1 MLLLERYTPTCPLPA
16 LLLPCVVLCRTH
28 LGAVLNVLGFA
39 CYTQFNLSLFLS
51 PLVQTEYR
59 MRFGTNDIPVELND
73 VIFGLHALI
82 MSLVLA
88 LQCVV
93 YPKHETQTVSL
104 STSLGMGAGASAA
117 AVMAVLLAVKGEGS
131 PPMTWLDL

>member
-1 MLLLERYTPTCPLPA
+1 M
-16 LLLPCVVLCRTH
+16 
-28 LGAVLNVLGFA
+28 LNVLGFA